1 MGFSNG
7 SLDSYNFMNTSSF
20 TDLLKSGDNDNSS
33 KFSDIGIRSLSDRI
47 ADRTGSG
54 TPKFKSLPPP
64 SIPISPP
71 PFSPSSYFAIP
82 PGLSPTDLLDSPV
95 LLSSSHVLPSP
106 TTGAFSAHTF
116 NWKSNNNN
124 NSKNNEDMNKY
135 SDFTFQTQARTTN
148 DVSSNMFQSSF
159 PTEQAIRGRENQQQ
173 SWNFDDQNKKND
185 QQPLNQTKV
194 MVKSEFSTS
203 QSENYNQGNIV
214 KYESEQSSS
223 FQPAQ
228 YIREQKKSDDGYNW
242 RKYGQKQ
249 VKGSENPRS
258 YYKCTFPNCPMK
270 KKIETAIDG
279 QITEIVYKGSHN
291 HPKPVNTRRSSS
303 SSVSAGVA
311 FNQTSN
317 DFHDHS
323 LVPQRTSS
331 GQMDSVA
338 TPENSS
344 ISMAEDEVDMGSQ
357 RSRSIGN
364 DLDDDEP
371 DAKRWRGEV
380 ENECMSAAPGNGS
393 RAVREPRVVVQ
404 TTSDIDILDDGYRW
418 RKYGQKVVKG
428 NPNPRSY
435 YKCTYPG
442 CPVRKHVE
450 RAAHDLRA
458 VITTYEGKHNHDVPA
473 ARGSGMSRSSLG
485 HNNSAMPSM
494 AIRPSAIN
502 YMSSNSNNNVVN
514 SFQSNQG
521 IMASS
526 LDAAGGQLSP
536 FTLQMLANSGF
547 SGYMNQSQF
556 SDNMFSNSNNTTT
569 STTTKAKEEPKED
582 MLFESLL
589 C

>member
-7 SLDSYNFMNTSSF
+7 SIDNRYNYMTAPSSF
-20 TDLLKSGDNDNSS
+20 TDLLNSGADDSS
-33 KFSDIGIRSLSDRI
+33 KVVGATVGNRSLSDRI

-54 TPKFKSLPPP
+54 IPKFKSLPPP

-71 PFSPSSYFAIP
+71 PISPSAYFAIP

-95 LLSSSHVLPSP
+95 LLSSSNVLPSP
-106 TTGAFSAHTF
+106 TTGAFTAQ
-116 NWKSNNNN
+116 WKSYSSNNH
-124 NSKNNEDMNKY
+124 KQEDMNKY
-135 SDFTFQTQARTTN
+135 SDFTFQTQT
-148 DVSSNMFQSSF
+148 DVSSAMFQSSMSSF
-159 PTEQAIRGRENQQQ
+159 ITEQALRGREKQQQPPPQQQKQ
-173 SWNFDDQNKKND
+173 SWNFVDQSNQND
-185 QQPLNQTKV
+185 QSTNSISG
-194 MVKSEFSTS
+194 MVKSEFL
-203 QSENYNQGNIV
+203 SENYNQGNVV
-214 KYESEQSSS
+214 KYEADQNSAY
-223 FQPAQ
+223 QPAQ
-228 YIREQKKSDDGYNW
+228 NVREPRKSDDGYNW

-270 KKIETAIDG
+270 KKIERAIDG

-303 SSVSAGVA
+303 SAASAAYQASG
-311 FNQTSN
+311 QPSN

-323 LVPQRTSS
+323 LGPQRSSS

-344 ISMAEDEVDMGSQ
+344 ISVADDEVDVGSQ
-357 RSRSIGN
+357 RSRSAGT
-364 DLDDDEP
+364 DFDDDEP
-371 DAKRWRGEV
+371 EAKRWRGEV
-380 ENECMSAAPGNGS
+380 ENECMSAAPGN

-435 YKCTYPG
+435 YKCTSQD

-473 ARGSGMSRSSLG
+473 ARGSGMSRSSMPP
-485 HNNSAMPSM
+485 NNGAMPSM
-494 AIRPSAIN
+494 AIRPSAVS
-502 YMSSNSNNNVVN
+502 YMSSNSGNAH
-514 SFQSNQG
+514 SFQGNQG
-521 IMASS
+521 MPSS
-526 LDAAGGQLSP
+526 FEGAGPLSP
-536 FTLQMLANSGF
+536 FTLQLLQNPGSFGF
-547 SGYMNQSQF
+547 SAYLNQPQY
-556 SDNMFSNSNNTTT
+556 SDNNMFSSTNTTT
-569 STTTKAKEEPKED
+569 RAKEEPKED
-582 MLFESLL
+582 ALFESLL